1 MTTHAILSR
10 TDITPMQRLILL
22 ALRDCADDAGRVQ
35 MTLGSIA
42 AHVRTETTTVHRA
55 LTALERAGALCI
67 ERRGEKSRPQ
77 ILRILD
83 AAQAA

>member
-1 MTTHAILSR
+1 MTTHAIISNTR
-10 TDITPMQRLILL
+10 ISPMQRLILL

-35 MTLGSIA
+35 MTLGDIA

-55 LTALERAGALCI
+55 LAALERDGMLFF
-67 ERRGEKSRPQ
+67 ERRGAKSAPQ
-77 ILRILD
+77 ILRIVD